1 MNVGKASILLVM
13 AGTMV
18 TLAGCGQDATPAPR
32 PAQSATPA
40 ATGAPAMMASATP
53 SPAPSAS
60 PSPLPSPESTPVPP
74 ASAPSASAT
83 PAPAFPPCAEV
94 PRRGR
99 YFPDK
104 PVMIPGAL
112 HALVIGG
119 TTRLSVKTLS
129 GRTLC
134 VNMYGMA
141 QARDFRISED
151 LRLLG
156 FWWTGYEADG
166 YKVIDRIG
174 HGRVIE
180 TVSRPLLSPGH
191 KRFAAIQFSDASFGG
206 IEGVRV
212 WEVGKRQVVRVADVS
227 NKGGLY
233 GNSWRLLRWADD
245 SCLVLSMMPFD
256 RDVGP
261 RRRMEL
267 RLLKNDFAFT
277 EIEPGH
283 AGCAPPEEEG
293 EARPGKTGVH
303 KPAGKSR
310 TGHGRT
316 RHGRA

>member
-13 AGTMV
+13 TGMAA
-18 TLAGCGQDATPAPR
+18 TLAGCGPDAAPAPR

-40 ATGAPAMMASATP
+40 PVQTPAPAPVASPSPDSTPTPSPSATP
-53 SPAPSAS
+53 SPA
-60 PSPLPSPESTPVPP
+60 TPV
-74 ASAPSASAT
+74 
-83 PAPAFPPCAEV
+83 PAFPPCAEV

-104 PVMIPGAL
+104 PVVIPGAL
-112 HALVIGG
+112 HSLVIGG

-141 QARDFRISED
+141 QARDFRVSED

-156 FWWTGYEADG
+156 FSWTGYEADG
-166 YKVIDRIG
+166 YKVVDRIG

-267 RLLKNDFAFT
+267 RLLKNDFTFT
-277 EIEPGH
+277 EIESGR
-283 AGCAPPEEEG
+283 AGCAAPEEEDKVRSTKAG
-293 EARPGKTGVH
+293 AH
-303 KPAGKSR
+303 KPTGKSR

-316 RHGRA
+316 RHGRV

>member
-13 AGTMV
+13 AGMVV

-53 SPAPSAS
+53 SPAPSAL
-60 PSPLPSPESTPVPP
+60 PSPLPSPESTP
-74 ASAPSASAT
+74 APSASAT

-104 PVMIPGAL
+104 PVAIPGAL

-166 YKVIDRIG
+166 YKVVDRIG

-233 GNSWRLLRWADD
+233 GNAWRLLRWADD

-283 AGCAPPEEEG
+283 AGCAEPE
-293 EARPGKTGVH
+293 ADDTPRSTKTGDH
-303 KPAGKSR
+303 KPAGKGR
-310 TGHGRT
+310 AGHGRT
-316 RHGRA
+316 RHGGA

>member
-13 AGTMV
+13 TGMTA
-18 TLAGCGQDATPAPR
+18 TLAGCGPDAAPAPR

-40 ATGAPAMMASATP
+40 PVQTPAPAPVASPSPDSTPTPSPSTTP
-53 SPAPSAS
+53 SPA
-60 PSPLPSPESTPVPP
+60 TPV
-74 ASAPSASAT
+74 
-83 PAPAFPPCAEV
+83 PAFPPCAEV

-104 PVMIPGAL
+104 PVIIPGAL
-112 HALVIGG
+112 HSLVIGG

-141 QARDFRISED
+141 QARDFRVSED

-156 FWWTGYEADG
+156 FSWTGYEADG
-166 YKVIDRIG
+166 YKVVDRIG

-212 WEVGKRQVVRVADVS
+212 WEVGRRQVVRVADVS
-227 NKGGLY
+227 NRGGLY

-267 RLLKNDFAFT
+267 RLLKNDFAFA

-283 AGCAPPEEEG
+283 AGCASPDEEDQ
-293 EARPGKTGVH
+293 ARSTKARSTKAGAH
-303 KPAGKSR
+303 KPVGKSK
-310 TGHGRT
+310 TGHGRA
-316 RHGRA
+316 RHGGV

>member
-1 MNVGKASILLVM
+1 MNVGKASILVVM
-13 AGTMV
+13 AGVVV

-60 PSPLPSPESTPVPP
+60 PSPLPSPESTPVPSP
-74 ASAPSASAT
+74 SAPSASAT

-104 PVMIPGAL
+104 PVVIPGAL

-206 IEGVRV
+206 IEGV

-233 GNSWRLLRWADD
+233 GNAGRLLRWADD

-283 AGCAPPEEEG
+283 AGCAEPE
-293 EARPGKTGVH
+293 ADDTPRSTKTGDH
-303 KPAGKSR
+303 KPAGKGR
-310 TGHGRT
+310 AGHGRT